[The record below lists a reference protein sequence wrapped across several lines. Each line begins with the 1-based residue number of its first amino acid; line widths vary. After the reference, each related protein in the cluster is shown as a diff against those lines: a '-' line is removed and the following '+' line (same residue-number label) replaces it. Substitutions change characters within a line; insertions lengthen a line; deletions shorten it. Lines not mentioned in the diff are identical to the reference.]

1 MVSELKR
8 RFPDREFGVVEKV
21 TTGDKILD
29 VALSKIGEKSLFTKV
44 CTIGQKDLEL
54 MSNFLMSNALGYFFT
69 QPFDPS
75 NLSLKSQHAMIH
87 AQELENSLESG
98 EVDLVVHSLKDLP
111 TTLPDG
117 MVIAAILE

>member
-1 MVSELKR
+1 MGRVLHATFR
-8 RFPDREFGVVEKV
+8 P
-21 TTGDKILD
+21 L
-29 VALSKIGEKSLFTKV
+29 ALH
-44 CTIGQKDLEL
+44 
-54 MSNFLMSNALGYFFT
+54 M
-69 QPFDPS
+69 PF
-75 NLSLKSQHAMIH
+75 NH

>member
-1 MVSELKR
+1 M
-8 RFPDREFGVVEKV
+8 
-21 TTGDKILD
+21 
-29 VALSKIGEKSLFTKV
+29 ALNIPR
-44 CTIGQKDLEL
+44 
-54 MSNFLMSNALGYFFT
+54 Y
-69 QPFDPS
+69 
-75 NLSLKSQHAMIH
+75 H

>member
-1 MVSELKR
+1 MLCSS
-8 RFPDREFGVVEKV
+8 
-21 TTGDKILD
+21 
-29 VALSKIGEKSLFTKV
+29 A
-44 CTIGQKDLEL
+44 Q
-54 MSNFLMSNALGYFFT
+54 A
-69 QPFDPS
+69 FDPS
-75 NLSLKSQHAMIH
+75 NLALNIPPYH

>member
-1 MVSELKR
+1 MLWGIFSRNLL
-8 RFPDREFGVVEKV
+8 
-21 TTGDKILD
+21 ILRIC
-29 VALSKIGEKSLFTKV
+29 LSSLN
-44 CTIGQKDLEL
+44 II
-54 MSNFLMSNALGYFFT
+54 
-69 QPFDPS
+69 
-75 NLSLKSQHAMIH
+75 AMIH